1 MIDTLLQ
8 DLRYALRTLA
18 KSPGFTAVVVLT
30 LALGIGANTAIFSV
44 VNGVLLTPL
53 PYKDPSRLVVVWES
67 KGTSSHNVVNPANYM
82 DWHDRATSFGGL
94 ALLSWR
100 GLTLTG
106 DPAEEVQGRAV
117 TPDFFGVVGGTPL
130 LGRTFNAEESRPN
143 SPRVIVLSE
152 ALWRRRF
159 GADRAIV
166 GRAVPVAGGTARVV
180 GVMPASFRSMPLG
193 HEEYWEPMTLD
204 WSNRARTGRY
214 AMALGRLKAGVTVE
228 RAQTEMSR
236 IARQLESDYPDFD
249 TGWGA
254 TVVPLMEQVVGGS
267 RRTILI
273 VLGAVSLVLLIA
285 CANVG
290 NLMLVRAA
298 SREREL
304 AVRAALGAPRW
315 RLVRQTLVESVMLA
329 LAGGAAGAL
338 LASWGVHLLVRAAPP
353 DVPRIADIRL
363 DLTVLAVTALVSM
376 AAGVLLGL
384 LFGLAGALRR
394 SGAGAAIQGLH
405 AATTRTT
412 AGVPA
417 ARLRGALVI
426 AQMSLAIVLLVGAG
440 LLVRS
445 LRQLIAVD
453 PGFDPANISA
463 VTITLPRATYA
474 DSLRRVAFYER
485 LLERVRNMPAVQSA
499 GIISWLPMTPGNA
512 VTALTVVGR
521 PKPAPGEAPTA
532 AIRLVDPGYFAAM
545 RIPLERGRSLAPSDR
560 IGGAPVAVI
569 SEAMA
574 HQLWP
579 GEDPIGQH
587 VKVEWWHPT
596 ASVEIVGVVADSRH
610 DGLDAAFEP
619 TLFYPFAQESQQSSM
634 SLVLRS
640 TVPPATLTRMVRA
653 AVSEMD
659 KGVPVADAVTMYH
672 HIAETMADRRYPAFV
687 LGLFAALALALAA
700 VGIYGVQSYTVGQ
713 RTREIGVRV
722 ALGARPADVLR
733 TVLGGGLRLTLG
745 GVALGGVAAG
755 LAAGALG
762 KLLYGVHPLDPVTFT
777 LVPLVLVGVALL
789 AMAAPAR
796 RAARVDPMVA
806 LRYE

>member
-8 DLRYALRTLA
+8 DLRYAARTLA
-18 KSPGFTAVVVLT
+18 KSSGFTAVVVLT

-53 PYKDPSRLVVVWES
+53 PYQDPSRLVVVWES
-67 KGTSSHNVVNPANYM
+67 KGTSNHNVVNPANYM
-82 DWHDRATSFGGL
+82 DWHDRATSFSGL
-94 ALLSWR
+94 ALMSWA
-100 GLTLTG
+100 GLTFTG
-106 DPAEEVQGRAV
+106 DEAERVQGRAV
-117 TPDFFGVVGGTPL
+117 TPDFFGVLGAAPL
-130 LGRTFNAEESRPN
+130 LGRTFRAEESRPHV
-143 SPRVIVLSE
+143 PRVIVLSE

-180 GVMPASFRSMPLG
+180 GVMPASFRPMPYG
-193 HEEYWEPMTLD
+193 QEEYWEPMPLD
-204 WSNRARTGRY
+204 WSNRARNGRY
-214 AMALGRLKAGVTVE
+214 AMVVGRLRDGVTIE

-236 IARQLESDYPDFD
+236 IARQLESDAPDFD

-254 TVVPLMEQVVGGS
+254 TVVPLMEQVVGGAQ
-267 RRTILI
+267 RTILV

-285 CANVG
+285 CANVA
-290 NLMLVRAA
+290 NLMLARAS

-304 AVRAALGAPRW
+304 AIRAALGASRW
-315 RLVRQTLVESVMLA
+315 RLVRQALVESVILA

-363 DLTVLAVTALVSM
+363 DLTVLAVTGLVSM
-376 AAGVLLGL
+376 AAGVL
-384 LFGLAGALRR
+384 FGLPAALSR
-394 SGAGAAIQGLH
+394 SGTAIQGLH

-445 LRQLIAVD
+445 LQRLIAVD

-463 VTITLPRATYA
+463 VTITLPDATYP
-474 DSLRRVAFYER
+474 DSLRRVTFYER
-485 LLERVRNMPAVQSA
+485 LLERVRAMPGVQSA

-512 VTALTVVGR
+512 ATSLTVVGR
-521 PKPAPGEAPTA
+521 PEPAPGQKPTA
-532 AIRLVDPGYFAAM
+532 AIRIVDPGYFDAM
-545 RIPLERGRSLAPSDR
+545 RIPLRRGRSLAPSDR
-560 IGGAPVAVI
+560 LGSVPVAVI
-569 SEAMA
+569 SEAMVRK
-574 HQLWP
+574 LWP

-587 VKVEWWHPT
+587 VTVDWWHEKV
-596 ASVEIVGVVADSRH
+596 SVGIVGVVADSRH
-610 DGLDAAFEP
+610 DGLDAEFQP
-619 TLFYPFAQESQQSSM
+619 TLFYPFAQESQGGM

-640 TVPPATLTRMVRA
+640 TLPPATLTRMVRA

-659 KGVPVADAVTMYH
+659 KGLPVADAVTMYH
-672 HIAETMADRRYPAFV
+672 HISEMMADRRYPAFV
-687 LGLFAALALALAA
+687 LGLFAALALTLAA
-700 VGIYGVQSYTVGQ
+700 VGIYGVLSYTVGQ
-713 RTREIGVRV
+713 RTREIGVRL

-733 TVLGGGLRLTLG
+733 TVLGGGLRLTLS
-745 GVALGGVAAG
+745 GVALGGMAAG

-762 KLLYGVHPLDPVTFT
+762 KLLYGVHPLDPVTFAG
-777 LVPLVLVGVALL
+777 VPLVLVGVALL

-806 LRYE
+806 LRSE

>member
-1 MIDTLLQ
+1 MLQ
-8 DLRYALRTLA
+8 DLRYAIRRLA

-53 PYKDPSRLVVVWES
+53 PYRDPSRLVVVWES
-67 KGTSSHNVVNPANYM
+67 KGTSTHNVVNPANYM
-82 DWHDRATSFGGL
+82 DWHDRATSFSGL
-94 ALLSWR
+94 ALTTWR
-100 GLTLTG
+100 SLIFTG
-106 DPAEEVQGRAV
+106 EQAEEVQGRAV
-117 TPDFFGVVGGTPL
+117 TPDFFGVVGATPL
-130 LGRTFNAEESRPN
+130 LGRTFNVEESRPN

-159 GADRAIV
+159 SADRTIV
-166 GRAVPVAGGTARVV
+166 GRAVPVAGETARVV
-180 GVMPASFRSMPLG
+180 GVMPSSFRPMPQG
-193 HEEYWEPMTLD
+193 HEEYWEPLALD

-214 AMALGRLKAGVTVE
+214 AMAVGRLKRGVTVE
-228 RAQTEMSR
+228 RAQTEMSH
-236 IARQLESDYPDFD
+236 IARQLQSDYPAFD
-249 TGWGA
+249 TAWGV

-267 RRTILI
+267 RRTILL

-285 CANVG
+285 CANVA
-290 NLMLVRAA
+290 NLMIARAA

-315 RLVRQTLVESVMLA
+315 RLVRQTLVESVILA

-338 LASWGVHLLVRAAPP
+338 LAGWGVHLLVRAAPP
-353 DVPRIADIRL
+353 DVPRVADIHV

-384 LFGLAGALRR
+384 LLGLAGALSR
-394 SGAGAAIQGLH
+394 SRAAAAIQDVH
-405 AATTRTT
+405 AAT

-417 ARLRGALVI
+417 TRMRGALVI
-426 AQMSLAIVLLVGAG
+426 AQVSLAIVLLIGAG

-445 LRQLIAVD
+445 LQRLIAVD
-453 PGFDPANISA
+453 PGFDPADISA
-463 VTITLPRATYA
+463 VTITLPRATYT
-474 DSLRRVAFYER
+474 DSLRRFAFYER
-485 LLERVRNMPAVQSA
+485 LLERVRNMPGVQSA
-499 GIISWLPMTPGNA
+499 GIISRLPMTPGNA

-521 PKPAPGEAPTA
+521 PEPAPGEAPAA
-532 AIRLVDPGYFAAM
+532 AIRVVDPGYFAAM

-560 IGGAPVAVI
+560 IGDAPVAVI

-574 HQLWP
+574 HELWL

-587 VKVEWWHPT
+587 VKVQWRHPT

-610 DGLDAAFEP
+610 DGLDAAFQP
-619 TLFYPFAQESQQSSM
+619 TLFYPFAQESQQSTM

-640 TVPPATLTRMVRA
+640 KVPPATLTRMVRA
-653 AVSEMD
+653 SVSEMD
-659 KGVPVADAVTMYH
+659 KDVPVADAVTMYH

-722 ALGARPADVLR
+722 ALGARPVDVLR
-733 TVLGGGLRLTLG
+733 TVLGGGLRLTLI
-745 GVALGGVAAG
+745 GVALGGLAAG
-755 LAAGALG
+755 LGAGALG
-762 KLLYGVHPLDPVTFT
+762 KLLYGVHPLDPVTFII
-777 LVPLVLVGVALL
+777 VPLVLIGVALL

-806 LRYE
+806 LRHE

>member
-18 KSPGFTAVVVLT
+18 KSQGFSFIVVLT

-44 VNGVLLTPL
+44 VKGVLLTPL

-67 KGTSSHNVVNPANYM
+67 KGTSNRNVVTPANYM
-82 DWHDRATSFGGL
+82 DWHDRATSFNGL
-94 ALLSWR
+94 ALLSWT

-106 DPAEEVQGRAV
+106 DQAEGVKGRAV
-117 TPDFFGVVGGTPL
+117 TPDFFGVVGATPL
-130 LGRTFNAEESRPN
+130 LGRTFTAEESRPN
-143 SPRVIVLSE
+143 GPRVVVLSE

-159 GADRAIV
+159 GADRTII
-166 GRAVPVAGGTARVV
+166 GRAVPVAGGTVRVV
-180 GVMPASFRSMPLG
+180 GVMPASFRPILG
-193 HEEYWEPMTLD
+193 DEEYWAPMALD
-204 WSNRARTGRY
+204 WFNRARVGRY
-214 AMALGRLKAGVTVE
+214 AMALGRLKDGVTVE
-228 RAQTEMSR
+228 RAQTDMSR
-236 IARQLESDYPDFD
+236 IARQLESDYPDYN

-267 RRTILI
+267 QRTILI

-285 CANVG
+285 CANVA
-290 NLMLVRAA
+290 NLMLARAA

-315 RLVRQTLVESVMLA
+315 RLVRQALVESVMLA
-329 LAGGAAGAL
+329 LAGGAAGVL

-353 DVPRIADIRL
+353 EVPRIADIRL

-376 AAGVLLGL
+376 AAGVL
-384 LFGLAGALRR
+384 FGLPAALSR
-394 SGAGAAIQGLH
+394 SNTAIQDLH

-417 ARLRGALVI
+417 ARLRSALVI

-445 LRQLIAVD
+445 LRRLIAVD
-453 PGFDPANISA
+453 PGFDPVNLSA
-463 VTITLPRATYA
+463 VTVTLPPATYP

-485 LLERVRNMPAVQSA
+485 LLERVRNMPGVQSA
-499 GIISWLPMTPGNA
+499 GVTSWLPMTPG
-512 VTALTVVGR
+512 TAWTTLTVVGR
-521 PKPAPGEAPTA
+521 PKPAPGQEPTA
-532 AIRLVDPGYFAAM
+532 GIRFVDPGYFDAM
-545 RIPLERGRSLAPSDR
+545 RIPLVRGRSLAPSDR
-560 IGGAPVAVI
+560 LGSVPVAVI

-587 VKVEWWHPT
+587 VKVVWWHPT
-596 ASVEIVGVVADSRH
+596 VSVEIVGVVSDVHHA
-610 DGLDAAFEP
+610 GLDAEFEP
-619 TLFYPFAQESQQSSM
+619 TLFYPFAQESRQIRM
-634 SLVLRS
+634 NLVLRS
-640 TVPPATLTRMVRA
+640 TLPPATLTRMVRA

-659 KGVPVADAVTMYH
+659 EDVPVADVVTMYH

-687 LGLFAALALALAA
+687 LGLFAALALTLAA
-700 VGIYGVQSYTVGQ
+700 VGIYGVLSYTVGQ

-722 ALGARPADVLR
+722 ALGARPVDVLR
-733 TVLGGGLRLTLG
+733 TVLGGGLRLTLS
-745 GVALGGVAAG
+745 GVALGGLAAG
-755 LAAGALG
+755 LAAGALS
-762 KLLYGVHPLDPVTFT
+762 KLLYGVHPLDPVTFAI
-777 LVPLVLVGVALL
+777 VILVLVGVALL

>member
-1 MIDTLLQ
+1 MIDTLAQ
-8 DLRYALRTLA
+8 DLRYAVRTLG

-53 PYKDPSRLVVVWES
+53 PYKDPSQLMVVWER
-67 KGTSSHNVVNPANYM
+67 KGTSSHNVVNPGNYM
-82 DWHDRATSFGGL
+82 DWHDRATSFSGL
-94 ALLSWR
+94 ALTSWR
-100 GLTLTG
+100 SLIFAGEQ
-106 DPAEEVQGRAV
+106 AEEVQGRAV
-117 TPDFFGVVGGTPL
+117 TPDFFGVVGATPL
-130 LGRTFNAEESRPN
+130 LGSTFSADESRPN
-143 SPRVIVLSE
+143 SPRVILLSE
-152 ALWRRRF
+152 GLWRRRF

-166 GRAVPVAGGTARVV
+166 GRAVPVVGETARVV
-180 GVMPASFRSMPLG
+180 GVMPSSFRPMPQG
-193 HEEYWEPMTLD
+193 HEEYWEPLALD
-204 WSNRARTGRY
+204 WSNRARTGRF
-214 AMALGRLKAGVTVE
+214 AMAVGRLKNGVTVE

-236 IARQLESDYPDFD
+236 IARQLASDYPDFD

-285 CANVG
+285 CANVA
-290 NLMLVRAA
+290 NLMLARAA

-315 RLVRQTLVESVMLA
+315 RLVRQALVESVMLA
-329 LAGGAAGAL
+329 FAGGAAGAL

-353 DVPRIADIRL
+353 EVPRIADIRL

-376 AAGVLLGL
+376 AAGVL
-384 LFGLAGALRR
+384 FGLPAALSR
-394 SGAGAAIQGLH
+394 SDAAIQDLH
-405 AATTRTT
+405 AVTTRTT

-453 PGFDPANISA
+453 PGFDPTNISA
-463 VTITLPRATYA
+463 LTITLPRATYT
-474 DSLRRVAFYER
+474 DSLRRFAFYER
-485 LLERVRNMPAVQSA
+485 LLERVRNMPGVQSA
-499 GIISWLPMTPGNA
+499 GIISRLPMTPGNA

-521 PKPAPGEAPTA
+521 PEPAPGEAPAA
-532 AIRLVDPGYFAAM
+532 AIRVVDPGYFAAM

-587 VKVEWWHPT
+587 VKVEWRHRS

-619 TLFYPFAQESQQSSM
+619 TLFYPFAQESQQSTM

-640 TVPPATLTRMVRA
+640 ALPPATLTRTVRA

-687 LGLFAALALALAA
+687 LGLFAALALTLAA
-700 VGIYGVQSYTVGQ
+700 VGIYGVLSYTVGQ

-722 ALGARPADVLR
+722 ALGARPGDVLR
-733 TVLGGGLRLTLG
+733 TVLGGGLKLTLI

-762 KLLYGVHPLDPVTFT
+762 KLLYGVHALDPLTFI

-806 LRYE
+806 LRSE

>member
-8 DLRYALRTLA
+8 DLRYAARTLA
-18 KSPGFTAVVVLT
+18 KSSGFTAVVVLT

-53 PYKDPSRLVVVWES
+53 PYQDPSRLVVVWES
-67 KGTSSHNVVNPANYM
+67 KGTSNHNVVNPANYM
-82 DWHDRATSFGGL
+82 DWHDRATSFSGL
-94 ALLSWR
+94 ALMSWA
-100 GLTLTG
+100 GLTFTG
-106 DPAEEVQGRAV
+106 DEAERVQGRAV
-117 TPDFFGVVGGTPL
+117 TPDFFGVLGATPL
-130 LGRTFNAEESRPN
+130 LGRTFRAEESRPHV
-143 SPRVIVLSE
+143 PRVIVLSE

-159 GADRAIV
+159 GADRGII

-180 GVMPASFRSMPLG
+180 GVMPASFRPMPYG
-193 HEEYWEPMTLD
+193 QEEYWEPMPLD
-204 WSNRARTGRY
+204 WSNRARNGRY
-214 AMALGRLKAGVTVE
+214 AMVVGRLRDGVTIE

-236 IARQLESDYPDFD
+236 IARQLESDAPDFD

-254 TVVPLMEQVVGGS
+254 TVVPLMEQVVGGAQ
-267 RRTILI
+267 RTILV

-285 CANVG
+285 CANVA
-290 NLMLVRAA
+290 NLMLARAS

-304 AVRAALGAPRW
+304 AIRAALGASRW
-315 RLVRQTLVESVMLA
+315 RLVRQALVESVILA

-363 DLTVLAVTALVSM
+363 DLTVLAVTGLVSM
-376 AAGVLLGL
+376 AAGVL
-384 LFGLAGALRR
+384 FGLPAALSR
-394 SGAGAAIQGLH
+394 SGTAIQGLH

-426 AQMSLAIVLLVGAG
+426 AQVSLAIVLLVGAG

-445 LRQLIAVD
+445 LQRLIAVD

-463 VTITLPRATYA
+463 LTITLPDATYP

-485 LLERVRNMPAVQSA
+485 LLERVRSMPGVQSA
-499 GIISWLPMTPGNA
+499 GLISWLPMTPGNA
-512 VTALTVVGR
+512 ATSLTVVGR
-521 PKPAPGEAPTA
+521 PEPAPGQKPTA
-532 AIRLVDPGYFAAM
+532 AIRIVDPGYFDAM
-545 RIPLERGRSLAPSDR
+545 RIPLRRGRSLAPSDR
-560 IGGAPVAVI
+560 LGSVPVAVI
-569 SEAMA
+569 SEAMVRK
-574 HQLWP
+574 LWP

-587 VKVEWWHPT
+587 VTVDWWHEKV
-596 ASVEIVGVVADSRH
+596 SVGIVGVVADSRH
-610 DGLDAAFEP
+610 DGLDAEFQP
-619 TLFYPFAQESQQSSM
+619 TLFYPFAQESQGGM

-640 TVPPATLTRMVRA
+640 TLPPATLTRMVRA

-659 KGVPVADAVTMYH
+659 KGLPVADAVTMYH
-672 HIAETMADRRYPAFV
+672 HISEMMADRRYPAFV
-687 LGLFAALALALAA
+687 LGLFAALALTLAA
-700 VGIYGVQSYTVGQ
+700 VGIYGVLSYTVGQ
-713 RTREIGVRV
+713 RTREIGVRL

-733 TVLGGGLRLTLG
+733 TVLGGGLRLTLS
-745 GVALGGVAAG
+745 GVALGGMAAG

-762 KLLYGVHPLDPVTFT
+762 KLLYGVHPLDPVTFAG
-777 LVPLVLVGVALL
+777 VPLVLVGVALL

-806 LRYE
+806 LRSE

>member
-1 MIDTLLQ
+1 MDGLLQ
-8 DLRYALRTLA
+8 DIRYAVRMLA

-44 VNGVLLTPL
+44 VNGVLLAPL

-67 KGTSSHNVVNPANYM
+67 KGTSNHNVVNPANYM
-82 DWHDRATSFGGL
+82 DWHDRATSFSGL
-94 ALLSWR
+94 ALMSWR
-100 GLTLTG
+100 SLTFAG
-106 DPAEEVQGRAV
+106 DQAEEVQGRAV
-117 TPDFFGVVGGTPL
+117 TPDFFGVVGATPL
-130 LGRTFNAEESRPN
+130 LGRTFNADESRPN

-152 ALWRRRF
+152 GLWRRRF

-166 GRAVPVAGGTARVV
+166 ERAVPVAGGTARVV
-180 GVMPASFRSMPLG
+180 GVMPSSFRPMPLG
-193 HEEYWEPMTLD
+193 HEEYWEPMALD
-204 WSNRARTGRY
+204 WSNRARAGRY
-214 AMALGRLKAGVTVE
+214 AMALGRLKTGVTVE
-228 RAQTEMSR
+228 RAQTDMSR

-285 CANVG
+285 CANVA
-290 NLMLVRAA
+290 NLMLARAA

-315 RLVRQTLVESVMLA
+315 RLVRQALVESVMLA
-329 LAGGAAGAL
+329 FAGGAAGAL

-353 DVPRIADIRL
+353 EVPRIADIRL

-376 AAGVLLGL
+376 AAGVL
-384 LFGLAGALRR
+384 FGLPAALSR
-394 SGAGAAIQGLH
+394 SDAAIQDLH
-405 AATTRTT
+405 AVTTRTT

-445 LRQLIAVD
+445 LRQLIAVN

-463 VTITLPRATYA
+463 VTITLPRATYP
-474 DSLRRVAFYER
+474 DSLRRVALYER

-499 GIISWLPMTPGNA
+499 GIISWLPMTPGNS
-512 VTALTVVGR
+512 VTSLTVVGG
-521 PKPAPGEAPTA
+521 PEPAPGEAPAA
-532 AIRLVDPGYFAAM
+532 AIRLVDPGYFDAM
-545 RIPLERGRSLAPSDR
+545 RIPIKRGRSLATSDR
-560 IGGAPVAVI
+560 IGSAPVAVI

-640 TVPPATLTRMVRA
+640 TLPPATLTRMVRA

-687 LGLFAALALALAA
+687 LGLFAALALVLAA
-700 VGIYGVQSYTVGQ
+700 VGIYGVLSYTVGQ

-722 ALGARPADVLR
+722 ALGARPGDVLR
-733 TVLGGGLRLTLG
+733 TVVGSGLRLTLI

-762 KLLYGVHPLDPVTFT
+762 KLLYGVHPVDPVTFAI
-777 LVPLVLVGVALL
+777 VPLVLVGVALL

-806 LRYE
+806 LRSE

>member
-1 MIDTLLQ
+1 MGGEVMDTLLQ
-8 DLRYALRTLA
+8 DFRYAVRTLA

-53 PYKDPSRLVVVWES
+53 PYRDPSRLVVVWES
-67 KGTSSHNVVNPANYM
+67 KGTSNHNVVNPANYM
-82 DWHDRATSFGGL
+82 DWHDRATSFSGF
-94 ALLSWR
+94 ALLSWT
-100 GLTLTG
+100 GLAFTG
-106 DPAEEVQGRAV
+106 DQVEEVQGRAV
-117 TPDFFGVVGGTPL
+117 TPDFFGVVGATPL

-166 GRAVPVAGGTARVV
+166 GRAVPVAGGTARAV
-180 GVMPASFRSMPLG
+180 GVMPASFRPMPLG
-193 HEEYWEPMTLD
+193 HEQYWEPMRLD
-204 WSNRARTGRY
+204 WSNRAFTGRY
-214 AMALGRLKAGVTVE
+214 AMALGRLKDGVTLE

-236 IARQLESDYPDFD
+236 IARQLESDHPDFD

-285 CANVG
+285 CANVA
-290 NLMLVRAA
+290 NLMLVRTA

-315 RLVRQTLVESVMLA
+315 RLVRQALVESVMLA

-353 DVPRIADIRL
+353 EVPRIADIRL

-376 AAGVLLGL
+376 AAGVL
-384 LFGLAGALRR
+384 FGLPAALSR
-394 SGAGAAIQGLH
+394 SDAAIQDLH

-417 ARLRGALVI
+417 VRLRGALVI

-445 LRQLIAVD
+445 LRRLIAVD
-453 PGFDPANISA
+453 PGFDPVNLSA
-463 VTITLPRATYA
+463 VTITLPPPAYP

-485 LLERVRNMPAVQSA
+485 LLERVRTMPGVQSA
-499 GIISWLPMTPGNA
+499 GIISWLPMTPSNA
-512 VTALTVVGR
+512 STTLTVVGR
-521 PKPAPGEAPTA
+521 PEPAPGQASAA

-545 RIPLERGRSLAPSDR
+545 RIPLKRGRSLAPSDR
-560 IGGAPVAVI
+560 IGSAPVAVI

-574 HQLWP
+574 RKLWP

-610 DGLDAAFEP
+610 DGLDAEFAP
-619 TLFYPFAQESQQSSM
+619 TLFYPFAQESRQIRM

-640 TVPPATLTRMVRA
+640 TLPPATLTRMVRA

-659 KGVPVADAVTMYH
+659 KDVPVADAVTMYH
-672 HIAETMADRRYPAFV
+672 HIAEMMADRRYPAFV

-700 VGIYGVQSYTVGQ
+700 VGIYGVLSYTVGQ

-733 TVLGGGLRLTLG
+733 TVLGGGLRLTLS

-755 LAAGALG
+755 LAAGVLG
-762 KLLYGVHPLDPVTFT
+762 KLLYGVHPLDPVTFAI
-777 LVPLVLVGVALL
+777 VPLVLVGVALL

-796 RAARVDPMVA
+796 RATRVDPMVA

>member
-18 KSPGFTAVVVLT
+18 KSPGFTFIVVLT

-53 PYKDPSRLVVVWES
+53 PYQDPSRLVVVWES
-67 KGTSSHNVVNPANYM
+67 KGTSNHNVVNPANYM
-82 DWHDRATSFGGL
+82 DWHDRATSFSGL
-94 ALLSWR
+94 ALLSWT
-100 GLTLTG
+100 GLTLTSNQV
-106 DPAEEVQGRAV
+106 EEVQGRAV
-117 TPDFFGVVGGTPL
+117 TPDFFGVVGATPL

-159 GADRAIV
+159 GADPAMV

-180 GVMPASFRSMPLG
+180 GVMPASFRPMPLG
-193 HEEYWEPMTLD
+193 HEQYWEPMRLD
-204 WSNRARTGRY
+204 WSHRAHNGRY
-214 AMALGRLKAGVTVE
+214 AMVVGRLKDGVTME

-236 IARQLESDYPDFD
+236 IARQLESDAPDFD

-267 RRTILI
+267 QRTILI

-285 CANVG
+285 CANVA
-290 NLMLVRAA
+290 NLMLARAS

-315 RLVRQTLVESVMLA
+315 RLVRQALVESVILA

-353 DVPRIADIRL
+353 EVPRIADIRL

-376 AAGVLLGL
+376 AAGVL
-384 LFGLAGALRR
+384 FGLPAALSR
-394 SGAGAAIQGLH
+394 SDAAVAIQDLH

-412 AGVPA
+412 AGVRA
-417 ARLRGALVI
+417 GRLRGALVI

-453 PGFDPANISA
+453 PGFDPVNLSA
-463 VTITLPRATYA
+463 VTITLPPATYP
-474 DSLRRVAFYER
+474 DSLRRVAFCER
-485 LLERVRNMPAVQSA
+485 LLERVRNMPGVQSA

-512 VTALTVVGR
+512 STSLTVVGR
-521 PKPAPGEAPTA
+521 PEPAPGQKPTA

-545 RIPLERGRSLAPSDR
+545 RIPLKRGRSLAPSDR
-560 IGGAPVAVI
+560 IGSAPVAVI

-574 HQLWP
+574 HKLWP

-610 DGLDAAFEP
+610 DGLDAEFAP
-619 TLFYPFAQESQQSSM
+619 TLFYPFAQESRQIRM

-640 TVPPATLTRMVRA
+640 TLPPATLTRMVRA

-659 KGVPVADAVTMYH
+659 KDVPVADAVTMYH
-672 HIAETMADRRYPAFV
+672 HIAEMMADRRYPAFV

-700 VGIYGVQSYTVGQ
+700 VGIYGVLSYTVGQ

-733 TVLGGGLRLTLG
+733 TVLGGGLRLTLS

-762 KLLYGVHPLDPVTFT
+762 KLLYGVHPLDPVTFVI
-777 LVPLVLVGVALL
+777 VPLVLVAVALL

-796 RAARVDPMVA
+796 RAARVDPSA
-806 LRYE
+806 SRRPP

>member
-1 MIDTLLQ
+1 MIDTLFQ

-18 KSPGFTAVVVLT
+18 KSQGFSFIVVLT

-44 VNGVLLTPL
+44 VHGVLLTPL
-53 PYKDPSRLVVVWES
+53 PYRDPSRLVVVWES

-82 DWHDRATSFGGL
+82 DWHDRATSFSGL
-94 ALLSWR
+94 ALMSWA
-100 GLTLTG
+100 GLTFTG
-106 DPAEEVQGRAV
+106 DEAERVQGRAV
-117 TPDFFGVVGGTPL
+117 TPDFFGVLGATPL
-130 LGRTFNAEESRPN
+130 LGRTFNTEESRPHG
-143 SPRVIVLSE
+143 PRVVVLSE

-159 GADRAIV
+159 GAERTIV
-166 GRAVPVAGGTARVV
+166 GRAVPVAGGTARVL
-180 GVMPASFRSMPLG
+180 GVMPASFRPMPLG
-193 HEEYWEPMTLD
+193 REEYWEPMALD

-214 AMALGRLKAGVTVE
+214 AMALGRLKDGVTVE

-236 IARQLESDYPDFD
+236 IARQLELDDPNFD

-254 TVVPLMEQVVGGS
+254 TVVPLMEQVVGGAQ
-267 RRTILI
+267 RTILI

-285 CANVG
+285 CANVA
-290 NLMLVRAA
+290 NLMLARAA

-304 AVRAALGAPRW
+304 AVRAALGASRW
-315 RLVRQTLVESVMLA
+315 RLVRQALVESVILA

-353 DVPRIADIRL
+353 EVPRIADIRL
-363 DLTVLAVTALVSM
+363 DLTVLAVTGLVSM
-376 AAGVLLGL
+376 AVGV
-384 LFGLAGALRR
+384 LFGLPAALSR
-394 SGAGAAIQGLH
+394 SGAAAAIQGLH

-445 LRQLIAVD
+445 LRRLIAVD

-463 VTITLPRATYA
+463 LTITLPGATYP

-485 LLERVRNMPAVQSA
+485 LLERVRNMPGVQSA
-499 GIISWLPMTPGNA
+499 GIISWLPMTAGNA
-512 VTALTVVGR
+512 VTSLTVVGR
-521 PKPAPGEAPTA
+521 PEPAPGQKPTA
-532 AIRLVDPGYFAAM
+532 AIRIVDPGYFDAM
-545 RIPLERGRSLAPSDR
+545 RIPLRRGRSLAPSDR
-560 IGGAPVAVI
+560 LGNVPVAVI

-574 HQLWP
+574 HKLWP

-587 VKVEWWHPT
+587 VKVDWWHENL
-596 ASVEIVGVVADSRH
+596 SVEIVGVVGDSRH

-619 TLFYPFAQESQQSSM
+619 TLFYPFAQESQGGM

-640 TVPPATLTRMVRA
+640 TLPPATLTRMVRA
-653 AVSEMD
+653 AVAEMD
-659 KGVPVADAVTMYH
+659 KGLPVADAVTMYH
-672 HIAETMADRRYPAFV
+672 HIAEMMADRRYPAFV
-687 LGLFAALALALAA
+687 LGLFAALALTLAA
-700 VGIYGVQSYTVGQ
+700 VGIYGVVSYTVGQ
-713 RTREIGVRV
+713 RTREIGVRL

-733 TVLGGGLRLTLG
+733 TVLGGGLRLTLS
-745 GVALGGVAAG
+745 GVALGGLAAG

-762 KLLYGVHPLDPVTFT
+762 KLLYGVHPLDPVTFAVVI
-777 LVPLVLVGVALL
+777 LILVGVALL

>member
-1 MIDTLLQ
+1 VIDTLLQ

-18 KSPGFTAVVVLT
+18 KSPAFTLIVVLT
-30 LALGIGANTAIFSV
+30 LALGSGANTAIFSV

-67 KGTSSHNVVNPANYM
+67 KGTSTHNVVNPANYK
-82 DWHDRATSFGGL
+82 DWHDRATSFNGL
-94 ALLSWR
+94 ALLSWA
-100 GLTLTG
+100 GLTFTG
-106 DPAEEVQGRAV
+106 DQAERVPGRAV
-117 TPDFFGVVGGTPL
+117 TPDFFGVLGATPL
-130 LGRTFNAEESRPN
+130 LGRTFNAEESRPKA
-143 SPRVIVLSE
+143 PRVMVLSE

-180 GVMPASFRSMPLG
+180 GVMPASFRPMPLG
-193 HEEYWEPMTLD
+193 HEQYWEPMPLD
-204 WSNRARTGRY
+204 WSNRARNGRY
-214 AMALGRLKAGVTVE
+214 AMVVGRLRNGVTIE

-236 IARQLESDYPDFD
+236 IARQLESEAPDFD

-254 TVVPLMEQVVGGS
+254 TVVPLMEQVVGGAQ
-267 RRTILI
+267 RTILV

-285 CANVG
+285 CANVA
-290 NLMLVRAA
+290 NLMLARAS

-304 AVRAALGAPRW
+304 AIRAALGASRW
-315 RLVRQTLVESVMLA
+315 RLVRQALVESVILA

-353 DVPRIADIRL
+353 EVPRIADIRL
-363 DLTVLAVTALVSM
+363 DFTVLAVTGLVSM
-376 AAGVLLGL
+376 AAGVL
-384 LFGLAGALRR
+384 FGLPAALSR
-394 SGAGAAIQGLH
+394 SGAAIQGLH

-426 AQMSLAIVLLVGAG
+426 TQMSLAIVLLVGAG

-445 LRQLIAVD
+445 LQRLIAVD

-463 VTITLPRATYA
+463 VTITLPDATYP

-485 LLERVRNMPAVQSA
+485 LLERVRTMPGVQSA

-512 VTALTVVGR
+512 ATSLTVVGR
-521 PKPAPGEAPTA
+521 PEPAPGQKPTA
-532 AIRLVDPGYFAAM
+532 AIRIVDPGYFDAM
-545 RIPLERGRSLAPSDR
+545 RIPLRRGRSLVPSDR
-560 IGGAPVAVI
+560 LGSVPVAVI
-569 SEAMA
+569 SDAMA
-574 HQLWP
+574 RKLWP
-579 GEDPIGQH
+579 GEDPIGRH
-587 VKVEWWHPT
+587 VKVEWWHEKV
-596 ASVEIVGVVADSRH
+596 SVEIVGVVGDSRH
-610 DGLDAAFEP
+610 DGLDAEFEP
-619 TLFYPFAQESQQSSM
+619 TLFYPFAQESQGGM

-640 TVPPATLTRMVRA
+640 TLPPAKLTRMVRA

-659 KGVPVADAVTMYH
+659 RGLPVADAVTMYH
-672 HIAETMADRRYPAFV
+672 HITEMMADRRYPAFV
-687 LGLFAALALALAA
+687 LGLFAALALTLAA
-700 VGIYGVQSYTVGQ
+700 VGIYGVLSYTVGQ
-713 RTREIGVRV
+713 RTREIGVRL

-733 TVLGGGLRLTLG
+733 TVLGDGLRLTFIG
-745 GVALGGVAAG
+745 IALGATAAG

-762 KLLYGVHPLDPVTFT
+762 KLLYDVRPLDPVTFASVT
-777 LVPLVLVGVALL
+777 LVLVGVALL

>member
-1 MIDTLLQ
+1 VIDTLLQ

-18 KSPGFTAVVVLT
+18 KSPGFTLIVVLT

-53 PYKDPSRLVVVWES
+53 PYRDPSRLVVVWES
-67 KGTSSHNVVNPANYM
+67 KGTSNRNVVNPANYM
-82 DWHDRATSFGGL
+82 DWHDRATSFSGL
-94 ALLSWR
+94 ELLSWT
-100 GLTLTG
+100 GLTFTG
-106 DPAEEVQGRAV
+106 DQAEEVQGRAV
-117 TPDFFGVVGGTPL
+117 TPDFFVVVGATPL

-143 SPRVIVLSE
+143 SPRVIVLSD

-159 GADRAIV
+159 GADPTIV

-180 GVMPASFRSMPLG
+180 GVMPSSFRPMPLG
-193 HEEYWEPMTLD
+193 HEEYWEPMALD
-204 WSNRARTGRY
+204 WSNRARAGRY
-214 AMALGRLKAGVTVE
+214 AMALGRLKDGVTVE

-236 IARQLESDYPDFD
+236 IAHQLELDDPAFD

-285 CANVG
+285 CANVA
-290 NLMLVRAA
+290 NLMLARAA

-304 AVRAALGAPRW
+304 AVRAALGAARW
-315 RLVRQTLVESVMLA
+315 RLVRQALVESVILA

-353 DVPRIADIRL
+353 EVPRIADIRL

-376 AAGVLLGL
+376 AAGVL
-384 LFGLAGALRR
+384 FGLPAALSR
-394 SGAGAAIQGLH
+394 SGAAIQDLH

-453 PGFDPANISA
+453 PGFDPADISA
-463 VTITLPRATYA
+463 MTITQPRPTYS
-474 DSLRRVAFYER
+474 DSLRRVAFYQR
-485 LLERVRNMPAVQSA
+485 LLERVRNMPGVRSA
-499 GIISWLPMTPGNA
+499 GMISWLPMTPGNA
-512 VTALTVVGR
+512 VTSLTVVGR

-532 AIRLVDPGYFAAM
+532 AIRLVDPGYFDAM
-545 RIPLERGRSLAPSDR
+545 RIPLKRGRSLATTDR
-560 IGGAPVAVI
+560 IGSAPVAVI
-569 SEAMA
+569 SDAMA
-574 HQLWP
+574 HKLWP
-579 GEDPIGQH
+579 DEDPIGQH

-596 ASVEIVGVVADSRH
+596 ASVEIVGVVTDSRH

-640 TVPPATLTRMVRA
+640 TLPPATLTRMVRA

-672 HIAETMADRRYPAFV
+672 HVAETMADRRYPAFV
-687 LGLFAALALALAA
+687 LSLFAALAITLAA
-700 VGIYGVQSYTVGQ
+700 VGIYGVLSYTVGQ

-733 TVLGGGLRLTLG
+733 TVLGGGLRLTLI
-745 GVALGGVAAG
+745 GVALGGMAAG

-762 KLLYGVHPLDPVTFT
+762 KLLYGVHPVDPLTFAI
-777 LVPLVLVGVALL
+777 VPLVLVGVALL

>member
-1 MIDTLLQ
+1 MDGLLQ
-8 DLRYALRTLA
+8 DIRYAVRMLA

-67 KGTSSHNVVNPANYM
+67 KGTSNHNVVNPANYM
-82 DWHDRATSFGGL
+82 DWHDRATSFSGL
-94 ALLSWR
+94 ALMSWR
-100 GLTLTG
+100 SLTFAG
-106 DPAEEVQGRAV
+106 DQAEEVQGRAV
-117 TPDFFGVVGGTPL
+117 TPDFFGVVGATPL
-130 LGRTFNAEESRPN
+130 LGRTFNADESRPN

-152 ALWRRRF
+152 GLWRRRF

-166 GRAVPVAGGTARVV
+166 ERAVPVAGGTARVV
-180 GVMPASFRSMPLG
+180 GVMPSSFRPMPLG
-193 HEEYWEPMTLD
+193 HEEYWEPMALD
-204 WSNRARTGRY
+204 WSNRARAGRY
-214 AMALGRLKAGVTVE
+214 AMALGRLKTGVTVE
-228 RAQTEMSR
+228 RAQTDMSR

-285 CANVG
+285 CANVA
-290 NLMLVRAA
+290 NLMLARAA

-315 RLVRQTLVESVMLA
+315 RLVRQALVESVMLA
-329 LAGGAAGAL
+329 FAGGAAGAL

-353 DVPRIADIRL
+353 EVPRIADIRL

-376 AAGVLLGL
+376 AAGVL
-384 LFGLAGALRR
+384 FGLPAALSR
-394 SGAGAAIQGLH
+394 SDAAIQDLH
-405 AATTRTT
+405 AVTTRTT

-445 LRQLIAVD
+445 LRQLIAVN

-463 VTITLPRATYA
+463 VTITLPRATYP
-474 DSLRRVAFYER
+474 DSLRRVALYER

-499 GIISWLPMTPGNA
+499 GIISWLPMTPGNS
-512 VTALTVVGR
+512 VTSLTVVGG
-521 PKPAPGEAPTA
+521 PEPAPGEAPAA
-532 AIRLVDPGYFAAM
+532 AIRLVDPGYFDAM
-545 RIPLERGRSLAPSDR
+545 RIPIKRGRSLATSDR
-560 IGGAPVAVI
+560 IGSAPVAVI

-640 TVPPATLTRMVRA
+640 TLPPATLTRMVRA

-687 LGLFAALALALAA
+687 LGLFAALALVLAA
-700 VGIYGVQSYTVGQ
+700 VGIYGVLSYTVGQ

-722 ALGARPADVLR
+722 ALGARPGDVLR
-733 TVLGGGLRLTLG
+733 TVVGGGLRLTLI

-762 KLLYGVHPLDPVTFT
+762 KLLYGVHPVDPVTFAI
-777 LVPLVLVGVALL
+777 VPLVLVGVALL

-806 LRYE
+806 LRSE